1 MDILEQT
8 KPNKNKWISF
18 LADGILSGLMLG
30 IGGMVSLSSE
40 NRFLGAFLFSLGL
53 FCIVQFKYGLFTG
66 KVGYIVNRD
75 LPYVAE
81 TAVTLVGNALGTLI
95 AALLLR
101 QVRFFTSTVSTMD
114 VTISDRVQATVSG
127 KIHDN
132 PLSIFILAV
141 FCGILMFTAV
151 GQPEMQRR
159 KELCWFAVRRCH
171 AGYGL
176 YYLRIQ
182 PLYCRY
188 VLLFLCWLPRAIQG
202 NCLLHSC
209 HCRKQCWRYDCSAA
223 EKVIESATL
232 KKCHSY
238 KHKKRTRC
246 KNGYAFFHAKYSN
259 SYFC

>member
-1 MDILEQT
+1 MEQT

-132 PLSIFILAV
+132 PLSIFILAI

-151 GQPEMQRR
+151 EGSR
-159 KELCWFAVRRCH
+159 KC
-171 AGYGL
+171 
-176 YYLRIQ
+176 
-182 PLYCRY
+182 
-188 VLLFLCWLPRAIQG
+188 
-202 NCLLHSC
+202 
-209 HCRKQCWRYDCSAA
+209 
-223 EKVIESATL
+223 
-232 KKCHSY
+232 
-238 KHKKRTRC
+238 
-246 KNGYAFFHAKYSN
+246 
-259 SYFC
+259 

>member
-30 IGGMVSLSSE
+30 VGGMVSLSSE

-132 PLSIFILAV
+132 PLSIFILAI

-151 GQPEMQRR
+151 EGSR
-159 KELCWFAVRRCH
+159 KCKEERTLLVRCSSLSCRLWSLLS
-171 AGYGL
+171 ADSTTA
-176 YYLRIQ
+176 LRICSIISLLVVQ
-182 PLYCRY
+182 SRPRQLFTSFSPLPET
-188 VLLFLCWLPRAIQG
+188 V
-202 NCLLHSC
+202 
-209 HCRKQCWRYDCSAA
+209 SA
-223 EKVIESATL
+223 V
-232 KKCHSY
+232 
-238 KHKKRTRC
+238 
-246 KNGYAFFHAKYSN
+246 
-259 SYFC
+259 

>member
-18 LADGILSGLMLG
+18 LADGVLSGLMLG

-132 PLSIFILAV
+132 PLSIFILAI

-151 GQPEMQRR
+151 EGSR
-159 KELCWFAVRRCH
+159 KCKEEKNFAGSLFVVVMPVMVFIICGFNH
-171 AGYGL
+171 CIADMFYYFFAGYPEPSKAIVYFILAIAGNSVGGMIVPL
-176 YYLRIQ
+176 LKKLSNQ
-182 PLYCRY
+182 PL
-188 VLLFLCWLPRAIQG
+188 
-202 NCLLHSC
+202 
-209 HCRKQCWRYDCSAA
+209 
-223 EKVIESATL
+223 
-232 KKCHSY
+232 
-238 KHKKRTRC
+238 
-246 KNGYAFFHAKYSN
+246 
-259 SYFC
+259 

>member
-8 KPNKNKWISF
+8 NPNKNKWISF
-18 LADGILSGLMLG
+18 LADGVLSGLMLG

-114 VTISDRVQATVSG
+114 VTISDRVQATVAG

-132 PLSIFILAV
+132 PLSIFILAI

-151 GQPEMQRR
+151 EGSR
-159 KELCWFAVRRCH
+159 KCKEEKNFADILDFHVKFERIHPFQDGNGRVGRLIMFKECLK
-171 AGYGL
+171 YNIVPFIIEDNLKLFYYRGL
-176 YYLRIQ
+176 
-182 PLYCRY
+182 
-188 VLLFLCWLPRAIQG
+188 
-202 NCLLHSC
+202 
-209 HCRKQCWRYDCSAA
+209 K
-223 EKVIESATL
+223 E
-232 KKCHSY
+232 
-238 KHKKRTRC
+238 
-246 KNGYAFFHAKYSN
+246 
-259 SYFC
+259 

>member
-1 MDILEQT
+1 MEQT

-18 LADGILSGLMLG
+18 LADGVLSGLMLG

-101 QVRFFTSTVSTMD
+101 QVRFFTSTVSTID

-132 PLSIFILAV
+132 PLSIFILAI

-151 GQPEMQRR
+151 EGSRKCREEQNFTGSLFVVVMPVMVFIICGFNHCIADMFYYFFAGCPELS
-159 KELCWFAVRRCH
+159 KAIVYFILAI
-171 AGYGL
+171 AGNSVGGMIVPL
-176 YYLRIQ
+176 LKKLSNQ
-182 PLYCRY
+182 PL
-188 VLLFLCWLPRAIQG
+188 
-202 NCLLHSC
+202 
-209 HCRKQCWRYDCSAA
+209 
-223 EKVIESATL
+223 
-232 KKCHSY
+232 
-238 KHKKRTRC
+238 
-246 KNGYAFFHAKYSN
+246 
-259 SYFC
+259 

>member
-8 KPNKNKWISF
+8 NPNKNKWISF

-151 GQPEMQRR
+151 EGSR
-159 KELCWFAVRRCH
+159 KCKEEKTVRRCH

>member
-1 MDILEQT
+1 M
-8 KPNKNKWISF
+8 
-18 LADGILSGLMLG
+18 
-30 IGGMVSLSSE
+30 
-40 NRFLGAFLFSLGL
+40 GL

-151 GQPEMQRR
+151 EGSRKCREEQNFTGSLFVVVMPVMVFIICGFNHCIADMFYYFFAGCPEPS
-159 KELCWFAVRRCH
+159 KAIVYFILAI
-171 AGYGL
+171 AGNSVGGMIVPL
-176 YYLRIQ
+176 LKKLSNQ
-182 PLYCRY
+182 PL
-188 VLLFLCWLPRAIQG
+188 
-202 NCLLHSC
+202 
-209 HCRKQCWRYDCSAA
+209 
-223 EKVIESATL
+223 
-232 KKCHSY
+232 
-238 KHKKRTRC
+238 
-246 KNGYAFFHAKYSN
+246 
-259 SYFC
+259 

>member
-75 LPYVAE
+75 LPYVAK

-132 PLSIFILAV
+132 PLSIFILAI

-151 GQPEMQRR
+151 EGSRKCREEQNFTGSLFVVVMPVMVFIICGFNHCIADMFYYFFAGCPEPS
-159 KELCWFAVRRCH
+159 KAIVYFILAI
-171 AGYGL
+171 AGNSVGGMIVPL
-176 YYLRIQ
+176 LKKLSNQ
-182 PLYCRY
+182 PL
-188 VLLFLCWLPRAIQG
+188 
-202 NCLLHSC
+202 
-209 HCRKQCWRYDCSAA
+209 
-223 EKVIESATL
+223 
-232 KKCHSY
+232 
-238 KHKKRTRC
+238 
-246 KNGYAFFHAKYSN
+246 
-259 SYFC
+259 

>member
-30 IGGMVSLSSE
+30 IGGMVSL
-40 NRFLGAFLFSLGL
+40 FSLGL

-66 KVGYIVNRD
+66 KVGYIVSRD

-114 VTISDRVQATVSG
+114 VTISERVQATVDG

-132 PLSIFILAV
+132 PLSIFILAI

-151 GQPEMQRR
+151 EGSR
-159 KELCWFAVRRCH
+159 KCKEEKNFAGSLFVVVMPVMVFIICGFNH
-171 AGYGL
+171 CIADMF
-176 YYLRIQ
+176 YYLLVAQSRPRQ
-182 PLYCRY
+182 LFTSFLPLPET
-188 VLLFLCWLPRAIQG
+188 VL
-202 NCLLHSC
+202 
-209 HCRKQCWRYDCSAA
+209 
-223 EKVIESATL
+223 VV
-232 KKCHSY
+232 
-238 KHKKRTRC
+238 
-246 KNGYAFFHAKYSN
+246 
-259 SYFC
+259 

>member
-132 PLSIFILAV
+132 PLSIFILAI

-151 GQPEMQRR
+151 EGSR
-159 KELCWFAVRRCH
+159 K
-171 AGYGL
+171 
-176 YYLRIQ
+176 
-182 PLYCRY
+182 CRE
-188 VLLFLCWLPRAIQG
+188 
-202 NCLLHSC
+202 
-209 HCRKQCWRYDCSAA
+209 
-223 EKVIESATL
+223 EKNFT
-232 KKCHSY
+232 
-238 KHKKRTRC
+238 
-246 KNGYAFFHAKYSN
+246 G
-259 SYFC
+259 

>member
-1 MDILEQT
+1 MEQT

-151 GQPEMQRR
+151 EGSRKCKEEKNFAGSLFVVVMRLWSLLSADSTTVLQICSTISLLVAQSHPRQLFTSFLPLPETV
-159 KELCWFAVRRCH
+159 LAV
-171 AGYGL
+171 
-176 YYLRIQ
+176 
-182 PLYCRY
+182 
-188 VLLFLCWLPRAIQG
+188 
-202 NCLLHSC
+202 
-209 HCRKQCWRYDCSAA
+209 
-223 EKVIESATL
+223 
-232 KKCHSY
+232 
-238 KHKKRTRC
+238 
-246 KNGYAFFHAKYSN
+246 
-259 SYFC
+259 

>member
-66 KVGYIVNRD
+66 KVGYIVSRD

-114 VTISDRVQATVSG
+114 VTISDRVQATVDG

-132 PLSIFILAV
+132 PLSIFILAI
-141 FCGILMFTAV
+141 FCGILM
-151 GQPEMQRR
+151 
-159 KELCWFAVRRCH
+159 
-171 AGYGL
+171 
-176 YYLRIQ
+176 
-182 PLYCRY
+182 
-188 VLLFLCWLPRAIQG
+188 
-202 NCLLHSC
+202 
-209 HCRKQCWRYDCSAA
+209 
-223 EKVIESATL
+223 
-232 KKCHSY
+232 
-238 KHKKRTRC
+238 KRTLLVRC
-246 KNGYAFFHAKYSN
+246 SSLSCRLWSLLSADSTTVLQICSIISLLVAQSRPRQLFTSFLPLPETVLVV
-259 SYFC
+259 

>member
-127 KIHDN
+127 KIHFYSGDFLRN
-132 PLSIFILAV
+132 SDV
-141 FCGILMFTAV
+141 YRRRGK
-151 GQPEMQRR
+151 PEMQRR
-159 KELCWFAVRRCH
+159 KELYWFAVRRCH

-182 PLYCRY
+182 PLHCGY
-188 VLLFLCWLPRAIQG
+188 VLLFLCWLSRA
-202 NCLLHSC
+202 
-209 HCRKQCWRYDCSAA
+209 
-223 EKVIESATL
+223 V
-232 KKCHSY
+232 
-238 KHKKRTRC
+238 
-246 KNGYAFFHAKYSN
+246 
-259 SYFC
+259 